1 MMYIHSLVRVVN
13 NLVLD
18 SPILLCYFIMYIFRF
33 LGLVVMHDPL
43 SCIAF
48 NIIVLK

>member
-1 MMYIHSLVRVVN
+1 MYIHSLVRVVN

-18 SPILLCYFIMYIFRF
+18 SLNFVLFYYVYISF

-43 SCIAF
+43 SCIAL

>member
-18 SPILLCYFIMYIFRF
+18 SPILCYFIMYIFRF
-33 LGLVVMHDPL
+33 
-43 SCIAF
+43 
-48 NIIVLK
+48 